1 VENALKQV
9 KTVIKLFFIGP
20 DFLDVT
26 SCLCHRVRV
35 CSANLHTRDMFF
47 KSKFKA
53 MFFIRGII
61 VILISI
67 TFYTY

>member
-1 VENALKQV
+1 
-9 KTVIKLFFIGP
+9 
-20 DFLDVT
+20 
-26 SCLCHRVRV
+26 
-35 CSANLHTRDMFF
+35 
-47 KSKFKA
+47 